1 MISIFRRITGFLTA
15 GVTTVLFACA
25 GSGAMATD
33 SGSGAAPTYAVP
45 GPAGLLAALLPSGD
59 NVFSAISSAHVV
71 DWDADEV
78 AATDD
83 IAVVHIMSDGDNGFM
98 VTVLDRTN
106 AVQHTIHFPADSFV
120 TYDDGVRGEY
130 VVRVTEGL
138 NSYRFKLFARRGDF
152 DDAERTDGSPW
163 HDYATV
169 FEFREDRSGLEAF
182 FTFGARTPAGGLPY
196 AGTAVYEGWLSV
208 RSFATDLS
216 DEYNYGG
223 ELRLEADF
231 AEGTVSGTVDGMES
245 ESQSGGWV
253 SSDMPDGNRMD
264 ILNGRIANGRLV
276 ADWEGHGPEG
286 APADTMRGFS
296 GTVKGIFHGPAA
308 EELAGVLE
316 GRREAT
322 DDAPAQIAIGE
333 FVAGRG
339 DVVAEEP
346 AGRLADLLPSGHHA
360 FPAVSSALARD
371 YDAGEAAARDDI
383 AVVHVA
389 SDGDNG
395 FMVTVLDRTNALQ
408 RTIHF
413 PADSFVSYDDGE
425 GGDYEVSVTEG
436 LNRYR
441 FRLRDRRGD
450 FDDDERTDGSPWHD
464 YATVFEFEERNSG
477 LRVYFAFGTGTPA
490 GGLPNAG
497 VAVYEGWLS
506 TRAFATDLSDAYYY
520 GGNLRLEAD
529 FAEGT
534 VSGTVDDMSS
544 SSSSGDWATSDMPDG
559 NRMDILNGRI
569 ADGRLAADWEGQG
582 PEGAPVDTMRG
593 FSGTVTGVFHG
604 PAAQELAGVLEGR
617 REATDDAPAHIFF
630 GEFLAEGEGVFETIG
645 DFVGQEAAPTYAASG
660 PAGASREPASLRRQR
675 LPHGFQCA
683 LCRLGRG

>member
-1 MISIFRRITGFLTA
+1 MISNFRRSKEFLAA

-33 SGSGAAPTYAVP
+33 SGSGAAPTYATS
-45 GPAGLLAALLPSGD
+45 GLAGLLASLLPSGD
-59 NVFSAISSAHVV
+59 NVFSAISSAHVI

-120 TYDDGVRGEY
+120 TFDDGVRGEY

-182 FTFGARTPAGGLPY
+182 FAFGARTPAGGLPY

-216 DEYNYGG
+216 DEYDYGG
-223 ELRLEADF
+223 SLRLEADF
-231 AEGTVSGTVDGMES
+231 AEGTFSGTVDNMRS
-245 ESQSGGWV
+245 SSHGGDWV
-253 SSDMPDGNRMD
+253 RSDMPDGNRMD

-322 DDAPAQIAIGE
+322 DDASAQIAIGE

-339 DVVAEEP
+339 DVDTEKPV
-346 AGRLADLLPSGHHA
+346 GRLADLLPSGDNG
-360 FPAVSSALARD
+360 FPAVSSALARNS
-371 YDAGEAAARDDI
+371 DAGEVTARDDI

-395 FMVTVLDRTNALQ
+395 FMVTVLDRTNAVQ

-413 PADSFVSYDDGE
+413 PADSFVLDDDGV
-425 GGDYEVSVTEG
+425 GGKYEVTVTEG

-441 FRLRDRRGD
+441 FRLRDRKDD
-450 FDDDERTDGSPWHD
+450 FDDAERTDGSPWHD

-490 GGLPNAG
+490 VGLPNAG
-497 VAVYEGWLS
+497 TAVYRGWLS
-506 TRAFATDLSDAYYY
+506 VRSYPTDYSDSYSY
-520 GGNLRLEAD
+520 GGDLRLEAD

-534 VSGTVDDMSS
+534 VSGTVDDMRSES
-544 SSSSGDWATSDMPDG
+544 RDRSWSDMPDG
-559 NRMDILNGRI
+559 NRLDILNGRI
-569 ADGRLAADWEGQG
+569 ADGRLAADWEGHG
-582 PEGAPVDTMRG
+582 PDGAPM
-593 FSGTVTGVFHG
+593 
-604 PAAQELAGVLEGR
+604 A
-617 REATDDAPAHIFF
+617 F
-630 GEFLAEGEGVFETIG
+630 G
-645 DFVGQEAAPTYAASG
+645 
-660 PAGASREPASLRRQR
+660 
-675 LPHGFQCA
+675 
-683 LCRLGRG
+683 